1 MLNLSLNNFYI
12 NPKYILNQAWIAPK
26 PTLNKPSNS
35 RQILNQS

>member
-26 PTLNKPSNS
+26 PTPKQTFQL
-35 RQILNQS
+35 